1 MCKFEIRTNKVPIH
15 GLNLCK
21 FEIRTIK
28 VPIHGLILCKFE
40 IRTIKVPRHGLSL
53 CKFIVALNREG
64 KQEEEVLVS
73 TLALEVHQI

>member
-1 MCKFEIRTNKVPIH
+1 M
-15 GLNLCK
+15 
-21 FEIRTIK
+21 
-28 VPIHGLILCKFE
+28 CKFE